1 MAKLMIKIYF
11 LRDKEQMRNIEISQ
25 KKKKKKDK
33 FSDQMIDLEKV
44 IRRLCIRLYD

>member
-1 MAKLMIKIYF
+1 MIKIYF

-25 KKKKKKDK
+25 KKKKKDK